1 MAEKQ
6 EENLVKL
13 KQEYEKIRV
22 KYKLPGFDE
31 LDEAF
36 EIRKTDYD
44 LFLVREVR
52 RAMCHKL
59 TAFADLIEPILN
71 PAGHSLHS
79 MIETK
84 IFEKEELDDMY
95 KFYKKL
101 WHLVHKSIYLS
112 LISEKDEAEFIK
124 EAWKGW
130 PEIKKTIEIYAK
142 KISDGWAK
150 EEKESAGDHY
160 LS

>member
-1 MAEKQ
+1 MVEKP

-13 KQEYEKIRV
+13 KEEYKKLQT
-22 KYKLPGFDE
+22 KYKLPSFDE
-31 LDEAF
+31 LDEEF

-59 TAFADLIEPILN
+59 TAIADLIEPILN

-101 WHLVHKSIYLS
+101 WHLVHKGIYLS
-112 LISEKDEAEFIK
+112 LVSEKEEAEFIK
-124 EAWKGW
+124 EMWKAW
-130 PEIKKTIEIYAK
+130 PEIKKTAEKYAK

-150 EEKESAGDHY
+150 EEKEGLSDHY